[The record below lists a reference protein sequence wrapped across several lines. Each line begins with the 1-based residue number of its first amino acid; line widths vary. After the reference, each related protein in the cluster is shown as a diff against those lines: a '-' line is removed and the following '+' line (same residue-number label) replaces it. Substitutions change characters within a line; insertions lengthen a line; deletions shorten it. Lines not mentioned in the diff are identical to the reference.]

1 MLPLRLTTN
10 SDHYHLP
17 VSQGACFRV
26 ASPSLQTIPCCILCP
41 SEGSISLPT
50 RGSIVR
56 WWVLCKVCLFS
67 RSVVSNSCDPM
78 DCSPPGSS
86 VHGISRARIL
96 EQVAISFSRESS
108 QARDQTWVSYI
119 ACTGDG
125 GLGWVSL
132 PLAPPGNSQQKW
144 GAVKDSFSS

>member
-1 MLPLRLTTN
+1 MVWSKVFISPRLSCLINKTGSSQYLTQLGACEFQMN
-10 SDHYHLP
+10 ENIYYLQNVSNRACLP
-17 VSQGACFRV
+17 VE
-26 ASPSLQTIPCCILCP
+26 SLQSCPILCHP
-41 SEGSISLPT
+41 A
-50 RGSIVR
+50 
-56 WWVLCKVCLFS
+56 
-67 RSVVSNSCDPM
+67 
-78 DCSPPGSS
+78 DCCPPGSS
-86 VHGISRARIL
+86 VHGILQARIL